1 MIICFISMFTFKR
14 SLWSL
19 VGSSHGLCFFDL
31 KLIKFAFTLTV
42 LKLFLVVVVVVMW

>member
-19 VGSSHGLCFFDL
+19 VGSSHSFDL
-31 KLIKFAFTLTV
+31 KLIKFAFTLIV
-42 LKLFLVVVVVVMW
+42 LKIFVVVVVVVVMW